1 MKWWDRIVERFQRGI
16 EEEDLELEWDGSSIE
31 SWDWETLLKDRDMLK
46 MTDDYERQ
54 KFIRS
59 CVDQLNTSSGQLE
72 QLSEEYNMVTAYLKD
87 MEEIEALPQ
96 SEMECV
102 QENARKIVTY
112 EGARKEYQEKKNRL
126 TERQFSLMENYEDI
140 MPKPYQDIREAEE
153 YRELIKADMTR
164 LEGEKHAYQYRKQEL
179 QKDIANARGMVF
191 ICLIASC
198 LCLMM
203 LAILQFGFEMNT
215 QIGYILT
222 LGGGAIALTV
232 LYVKYLDF
240 RTQLSRTE
248 KGINKIILLKNTV
261 NIRYV
266 NNTNLLEYYYMKYKV
281 NNGKELLTLWEK
293 YQQEQEERI
302 KDRKNRGELDRHKR
316 ELIKVLKR
324 YQLHDPEV
332 WLHQTE
338 ALLDKKEMVEIR
350 HNLIERRQKLRV
362 QMEYNKRLAE
372 EAQQE
377 IKKTIEDYPQYRE
390 EILSMV
396 NRFQSRI
403 A

>member
-293 YQQEQEERI
+293 YQQEQEERRLFWI
-302 KDRKNRGELDRHKR
+302 KRKWWKFA
-316 ELIKVLKR
+316 I
-324 YQLHDPEV
+324 
-332 WLHQTE
+332 
-338 ALLDKKEMVEIR
+338 I
-350 HNLIERRQKLRV
+350 
-362 QMEYNKRLAE
+362 
-372 EAQQE
+372 
-377 IKKTIEDYPQYRE
+377 
-390 EILSMV
+390 
-396 NRFQSRI
+396 
-403 A
+403 